1 MENPGN
7 TKAKT
12 NRWDSTNIKSF
23 LLANEAIDRSQ
34 MTSDRIQAA
43 SRPHVT
49 ANGIRR
55 SDKRLISRVHK
66 NLKQCN
72 TETQARGLK
81 NWLRPT
87 PLVFTQLRPPLW
99 CHQPFSSLF
108 CSRCHIPT
116 FNPRLRHHHAG
127 LCALSLWPLMSK
139 AWSWRVWPD
148 PRALSCE
155 LSPQMNLKVKTGF
168 ACLRQT
174 QPTQYPNLM
183 TLRAAFY
190 SSLAPQSTLLK
201 LRYDSYLGDVERV
214 RER

>member
-7 TKAKT
+7 TKAKS

-87 PLVFTQLRPPLW
+87 PLVFTQLPP
-99 CHQPFSSLF
+99 PPR
-108 CSRCHIPT
+108 CSRHGDVISRFLPSSA
-116 FNPRLRHHHAG
+116 PDVMSRHLITDYAITTQAFVPSPSG
-127 LCALSLWPLMSK
+127 
-139 AWSWRVWPD
+139 
-148 PRALSCE
+148 LSC
-155 LSPQMNLKVKTGF
+155 QRLKAEGSG
-168 ACLRQT
+168 
-174 QPTQYPNLM
+174 PTPEP
-183 TLRAAFY
+183 
-190 SSLAPQSTLLK
+190 SLVSCPHRWTW
-201 LRYDSYLGDVERV
+201 R
-214 RER
+214 